1 MERPRGSEAQ
11 MPRMR
16 QPGKGEA
23 QGLGF
28 SVCLSLRASG
38 PPGLYF
44 SRLHFPIVSLAA
56 EDLVDRAKH
65 QVDGFFL

>member
-1 MERPRGSEAQ
+1 

-16 QPGKGEA
+16 QLGKGKA

-44 SRLHFPIVSLAA
+44 SRLHFPIVALAA
-56 EDLVDRAKH
+56 EDLVDGPEDE
-65 QVDGFFL
+65 VDGFFL